1 MHYIKF
7 TGKEQTSLPAR
18 VLKERLRI
26 PMNSYELSRV
36 TVAYSELIIIVT
48 NSYESHII
56 TVHYYSPEAL
66 GPLAARAS
74 RRPTPAARGEL
85 WLEEPT
91 ESRAQLSTLQR
102 APMRE
107 ARYRLLQLRR
117 ILVNSL
123 EFS

>member
-1 MHYIKF
+1 M
-7 TGKEQTSLPAR
+7 
-18 VLKERLRI
+18 
-26 PMNSYELSRV
+26 
-36 TVAYSELIIIVT
+36 
-48 NSYESHII
+48 
-56 TVHYYSPEAL
+56 HYYSPEAL

-91 ESRAQLSTLQR
+91 ESRAHLATVKR

-107 ARYRLLQLRR
+107 ARYRLLQLTR
-117 ILVNSL
+117 ILLNSV